1 MAILFDLAGYI
12 TAPRGVAAIISS
24 MLTQSILVKKLGVRK
39 TISLGI
45 VTFRVSCLIQ
55 AGFSSTAN
63 EFDIILT
70 TTIQELGM
78 MMFFVPF
85 MNVLVVGIADEDMGD
100 MSESFNFFR
109 NFGSSVGT
117 AFVATFI

>member
-1 MAILFDLAGYI
+1 M
-12 TAPRGVAAIISS
+12 
-24 MLTQSILVKKLGVRK
+24 
-39 TISLGI
+39 
-45 VTFRVSCLIQ
+45 Q
-55 AGFSSTAN
+55 AGLSPTAN

-70 TTIQELGM
+70 TAIQELGM

-85 MNVLVVGIADEDMGD
+85 MSVLVVGIADQDMGD

-117 AFVATFI
+117 AFVATFISRNQQTTYLELSQNISSLNNNFQTWSHSLPMPDLAAGSYCKTTSVTPAKEL